1 MQAIILAAGMGRR
14 LGKYTRDN
22 TKCML
27 PVNGVRLI
35 DRMLEQLCQL
45 NLSRLVLV
53 VGYKGKELMDYIGD
67 RYEDRLHIEYA
78 DNPVYDKTNN
88 IYSLA
93 LVKEKMI
100 EDDTL
105 LIESD
110 LILDDSLFRMIL
122 DDPYPNLALVA
133 KYESWMDGTM
143 VRINKENNIVNF
155 VPKKAF
161 NYAEAD
167 FYYKTVNVYKF
178 SKDFSTKVYVPFLD
192 AYCKVMGN
200 NEYYEQ
206 VLRVITLLDQ
216 ANLKALPIGD
226 KPWYEIDDVQDKD
239 IAEAIFSSEKD
250 KLHKYHIRYGGYWR
264 FPQMLD
270 FCYLVN
276 PFFPPNRMKDEM
288 RANFDEL
295 LTQYPSGMT
304 VNSLLAGKFFG
315 VSTQYIVVGNGAAEL
330 IKSLMKQLMTE
341 GYKVGVVYPT
351 FEEYPNRLTKEA
363 IVPYYVNQDDL
374 HYSADDLKAFYEYKE
389 IKALMLINP
398 DNPSGNY
405 IPKKDVLDLAAWCAQ
420 RSIRLIVDESFVDF
434 SNEGPANS
442 LLNDDILEQ
451 FPEMLIMKSISKS
464 YGVPGLR
471 LGILAGADTDLLNR
485 IKKDVAIWNINSFA
499 EFYMQ
504 IFNKYESIYRTASEK
519 FVSERNRFAER
530 LSSIP
535 YLRVI
540 PSQANY
546 FLCQV
551 TKHYTSRQLTE
562 KLLNDHNI
570 LIKDCDSKTGLEG
583 KNFIRIAIRDAKDN
597 DLLVDA
603 LKSLSGLNICICGG
617 GNLGHVMAGYLAS
630 QGRHCVNVLT
640 GHPEKWSD
648 CLKINIKKPCGSE
661 ILNGKLNLVTSNAE
675 QVIPDADL
683 LFICLP
689 GPHIKSML
697 EQIKPYLNK
706 KTIVGA
712 IVSNTGFFFHAHEV
726 IPRQTVFG
734 FQRVPFISR
743 IVDYGKEADLL
754 GSKNSLS
761 LCVENGN
768 ENAIRMTIEHLLHTP
783 VKLLGNFYEVSLSN
797 SNPLLHPARLY
808 TMWKDWNPS
817 KQYERIPPFYAEWDD
832 AASQLLIDMDN
843 ELQELLKH
851 LPVDSKSV
859 PSILDYYESSDAS
872 SLSRKIRSI
881 QAFTS
886 IMSPMKKLE
895 NGFIPDLNSRYF
907 TEDFECGT
915 FYIRDTA
922 RLNGID
928 TPAIDRVCE
937 WYENLKQYK
946 QCQ

>member
-27 PVNGVRLI
+27 PVNGVKLI

-67 RYEDRLHIEYA
+67 RYNDRLHIEYA
-78 DNPVYDKTNN
+78 ENPVYDKTNN

-93 LVKEKMI
+93 LVKDKMV

-110 LILDDSLFRMIL
+110 LILDDSLFQMIL

-133 KYESWMDGTM
+133 KYETWMDGTM
-143 VRINKENNIVNF
+143 VRIDKENNIVNF

-161 NYAEAD
+161 KYSEVD
-167 FYYKTVNVYKF
+167 SYYKTVNVYKF
-178 SKDFSTKVYVPFLD
+178 SKEFSTKVYVPFLD

-239 IAEAIFSSEKD
+239 IAEAIFAEEKD
-250 KLHKYHIRYGGYWR
+250 KLQKYHVRYGGYWR

-276 PFFPPNRMKDEM
+276 PFFPPKRMRDEM

-295 LTQYPSGMT
+295 LTQYPSGMA
-304 VNSLLAGKFFG
+304 VNSLLAGKYFG
-315 VSTQYIVVGNGAAEL
+315 VSSQYIVVGNGAAEL
-330 IKSLMKQLMTE
+330 IKSLMEQLME
-341 GYKVGVVYPT
+341 QGSKVGVVYPT
-351 FEEYPNRLTKEA
+351 FEEYPHRLTRDA
-363 IVPYYVNQDDL
+363 IVPFFPNNPDL
-374 HYSADDLKAFYEYKE
+374 HYSADDLKAFYKSKD
-389 IKALMLINP
+389 INALLLVNP

-405 IPKKDVLDLAAWCAQ
+405 IPKGDVLALAAWCAQ
-420 RSIRLIVDESFVDF
+420 HGIRLVVDESFVDF
-434 SNEGPANS
+434 SDGGPANS
-442 LLNDDILEQ
+442 LLNDDILEKY
-451 FPEMLIMKSISKS
+451 PELLVMKSISKS

-471 LGILAGADTDLLNR
+471 LGVLAGADTVLLDKM
-485 IKKDVAIWNINSFA
+485 KKDVAIWNINSFA

-504 IFNKYESIYRTASEK
+504 IFNKYESFYKAACEK
-519 FVSERNRFAER
+519 FVSERSRFAER
-530 LSSIP
+530 LSAIP

-562 KLLNDHNI
+562 KLLNDYNI
-570 LIKDCDSKTGLEG
+570 LIKDCDNKTGLEG
-583 KNFIRIAIRDAKDN
+583 KNYIRIAIRDQQDN
-597 DLLVDA
+597 DRLVDA
-603 LKSLSGLNICICGG
+603 INSLRGLDICICGG
-617 GNLGHVMAGYLAS
+617 GNLGHVMAGYLAA
-630 QGRHCVNVLT
+630 QGIHRVSVLT
-640 GHPEKWSD
+640 GHPEKWSSS
-648 CLKINIKKPCGSE
+648 LKINVKKPNGTE
-661 ILNGKLNLVTSNAE
+661 TLNGELNLVTSSAE
-675 QVIPDADL
+675 RVIPDADL
-683 LFICLP
+683 VFICLP
-689 GPHIKSML
+689 GPHIKAML
-697 EQIKPYLNK
+697 AGIKPYLNK
-706 KTIVGA
+706 NTIVGS
-712 IVSNTGFFFHAHEV
+712 IVSNTGFFFHAHEL
-726 IPRQTVFG
+726 IPKQTVFG

-743 IVDYGKEADLL
+743 IVEYGKEADLL
-754 GSKNSLS
+754 GSKKSLS

-768 ENAIRMTIEHLLHTP
+768 GNAIRATVENLLHTP
-783 VKLLGNFYEVSLSN
+783 VKLLANFYEVSLSN

-808 TMWKDWNPS
+808 TMWKDWNPNVT
-817 KQYERIPPFYAEWDD
+817 YERIPPFYAEWDD
-832 AASQLLIDMDN
+832 NASQLLIDMDN

-851 LPVDSKSV
+851 LPVDPSSV
-859 PSILDYYESSDAS
+859 PTILDYYESTDVS
-872 SLSRKIRSI
+872 SLTRKIRSI
-881 QAFTS
+881 PAFES
-886 IMSPMKKLE
+886 IMSPMKKAD
-895 NGFIPDLNSRYF
+895 NGYIPDLESRYF

-928 TPAIDRVCE
+928 TPAINRVCE
-937 WYENLKQYK
+937 WYENLKA
-946 QCQ
+946 